1 MSELK
6 FFFISADVEGRAAA
20 FQSFAEAELKQQA
33 RTSAL
38 RPGANATKGIDPQLL
53 EALQAT
59 AYVVTIV
66 AQTHTV
72 MGLPKGLELY
82 RQLRPQA
89 QKLLTWAKAHAE
101 QLLFEDADGRARR
114 LLEYSEDELM
124 HELAR
129 RFREGSP

>member
-6 FFFISADVEGRAAA
+6 FFFIGADVEGRAAA

-53 EALQAT
+53 EVLQAT
-59 AYVVTIV
+59 AYVVTIFV
-66 AQTHTV
+66 GIPTGT
-72 MGLPKGLELY
+72 LKSLELY
-82 RQLRPQA
+82 RELRPQA
-89 QKLLTWAKAHAE
+89 QKLLSWAKENAE

-129 RFREGSP
+129 RIREGSP